1 MSAAR
6 SARRRG
12 GAGPPVR
19 TTLAVLRDRGVPLA
33 IAAVVFVIVCIG
45 LDLGD
50 YPGHGGAFALT
61 AGVSIVLTAVPVLVF
76 NRPRR
81 GGQRPA
87 EAGPYLPL
95 CVGIAIILDAVLP
108 ARLIEGIL
116 GFAAGFF
123 FVAFVVVAVDLYR
136 LRAWERQTDKS

>member
-1 MSAAR
+1 
-6 SARRRG
+6 
-12 GAGPPVR
+12 VR
-19 TTLAVLRDRGVPLA
+19 TNLAVLRDRGALLA
-33 IAAVVFVIVCIG
+33 IVAVVFVVVCIG
-45 LDLGD
+45 FGLGD

-61 AGVSIVLTAVPVLVF
+61 AGLSIVLTAVPVLVF
-76 NRPRR
+76 NRPRP
-81 GGQRPA
+81 GGRRPA

-108 ARLIEGIL
+108 ARVLEGIL

-136 LRAWERQTDKS
+136 LRAWERQTGKS

>member
-1 MSAAR
+1 MAI
-6 SARRRG
+6 
-12 GAGPPVR
+12 V
-19 TTLAVLRDRGVPLA
+19 AVA
-33 IAAVVFVIVCIG
+33 FVIVCIG

-61 AGVSIVLTAVPVLVF
+61 AGLSIVLTAVPVLVF
-76 NRPRR
+76 NRPRS
-81 GGQRPA
+81 GGRRPA

-123 FVAFVVVAVDLYR
+123 FVTFVVIAIDLYR
-136 LRAWERQTDKS
+136 LRAWQRQTGTS

>member
-1 MSAAR
+1 
-6 SARRRG
+6 
-12 GAGPPVR
+12 VR
-19 TTLAVLRDRGVPLA
+19 TNLAVLRDRGVPLA
-33 IAAVVFVIVCIG
+33 IAAVVFVIVCTG
-45 LDLGD
+45 LDLSD

-61 AGVSIVLTAVPVLVF
+61 AGLSMVLTAVPVLVF
-76 NRPRR
+76 NRPRP

-87 EAGPYLPL
+87 DTGPYLPL

-123 FVAFVVVAVDLYR
+123 FVAFVVVVTDLYR
-136 LRAWERQTDKS
+136 LRAWEQRTGKL